1 MQGAMEAVQREHEK
15 AWETV
20 RKAKSLEATQTI
32 IDELQRLKESIAAD
46 PASAQVALVKLQAP
60 VKSSFEAMTANLKAT
75 RGGHN
80 NYQKAL
86 DKLFRDKSLP
96 SSEIDALS
104 DQSALINRAVY
115 LHLLREGL
123 FDVADIMQSEA
134 AGRAATQRQTQQ
146 SRGLDVTV
154 EDPIG
159 LDKDLPSGVLHRF
172 RGMHEILLQ
181 LRVQRD
187 LKPAMHWATTNSK
200 ELTERGSNLGFEL
213 CKLQYTNILFE
224 NASDGVLSLASMIR
238 AMEYAQ
244 TAFKPFQSEYSHD
257 VQELLGAHA
266 FFSNLEQ
273 SPYHARL
280 NSAMAWDE
288 VAQLFTKEFC
298 ALLELSAD
306 SPLYVTATAGAIA
319 LPPLLKLQAI
329 QKQKN
334 ASWTS
339 ANELP
344 VETPLPPS
352 YQFHSIFVCP
362 VSKEQAT
369 DKNPPMMIPCGHVI
383 CQESL
388 MRLAKGSKFKCP
400 YCPNESSPNQALK
413 IIL

>member
-1 MQGAMEAVQREHEK
+1 MEAVQREHEK
-15 AWETV
+15 TWEAS
-20 RKAKSLEATQTI
+20 RKAKSLEATQSI
-32 IDELQRLKESIAAD
+32 IDQLRKAKESIATD
-46 PASAQVALVKLQAP
+46 PTSVQIALVKLQAP
-60 VKSSFEAMTANLKAT
+60 VKSSFEAMTASLKAT

-96 SSEIDALS
+96 STELDALS
-104 DQSALINRAVY
+104 NQSTLINRAVY

-123 FDVADIMQSEA
+123 FEVADTMQEEA
-134 AGRAATQRQTQQ
+134 ARRAAVQRSIQH
-146 SRGLDVTV
+146 SRGLDISV

-159 LDKDLPSGVLHRF
+159 LDKYDPGGMLNRF
-172 RGMHEILLQ
+172 REMHEILQQ
-181 LRVQRD
+181 LRVQRN
-187 LKPAMHWATTNSK
+187 LVPAMDWARQNSK
-200 ELTERGSNLGFEL
+200 DLTERGSNLGFEL
-213 CKLQYTNILFE
+213 CRLQYTNVLFE
-224 NASDGVLSLASMIR
+224 DSKDGVLSMASMMN
-238 AMEYAQ
+238 AMEYGQ
-244 TAFKPFQSEYSHD
+244 TAFRPFQSDYTHD
-257 VQELLGAHA
+257 IQELLGAHA
-266 FFSNLEQ
+266 FWSNLEQ

-280 NSAMAWDE
+280 NTTMAWDE
-288 VAQLFTKEFC
+288 VAHLFTREFC

-306 SPLYVTATAGAIA
+306 SPLYITATAGAIA

-344 VETPLPPS
+344 VETPLPPN

-369 DKNPPMMIPCGHVI
+369 DNNPPMMMPCGHVI